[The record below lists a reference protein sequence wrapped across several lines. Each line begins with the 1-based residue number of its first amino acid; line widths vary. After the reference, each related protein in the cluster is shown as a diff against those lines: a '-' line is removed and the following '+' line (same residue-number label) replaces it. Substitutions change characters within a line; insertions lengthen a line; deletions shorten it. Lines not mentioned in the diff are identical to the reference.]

1 MHGFAVFMT
10 ALVTSIVTSFAT
22 VYVVERYDIL
32 HQRPAETVVPDFR
45 GLTEADARGN
55 ATASHVALLIAAREP
70 EAAARPGT
78 VIRQSVPAGQRVP
91 YDYSVSIVLA
101 EAVEVPHVPKVVG
114 LTAEAAEKTLQQAG
128 YVAELIETSNEVVAK
143 GQIFEQT
150 PHADEPLAKGK
161 SVQIQVSRG
170 PVEIELP
177 KVLGVR
183 VAQAQAD
190 LEKLGLKVTVRWM
203 SIGETPI
210 GVVLNQA
217 PVAGTKVKP
226 GATVQLSACR

>member
-22 VYVVERYDIL
+22 VYVVEKYDIL
-32 HQRPAETVVPDFR
+32 HQKPVETVVPDFR
-45 GLTEADARGN
+45 GLTEADTRSN
-55 ATASHVALLIAAREP
+55 ATAAHIALLIAAREP
-70 EAAARPGT
+70 EPSAKPGT

-91 YDYSVSIVLA
+91 YDYTVSIVIA
-101 EAVEVPHVPKVVG
+101 EEAPRVPKVVG
-114 LTAEAAEKTLQQAG
+114 QTAEAAEKALQQAG
-128 YVAELIETSNEVVAK
+128 YVAELVEASNEVVEK
-143 GQIFEQT
+143 GFIFDQT
-150 PHADEPLAKGK
+150 PRADEPLAKGK
-161 SVQIQVSRG
+161 PVQIQVSRG

-177 KVLGVR
+177 KVIGVR
-183 VAQAQAD
+183 VAQAQTD

-210 GVVLNQA
+210 NVVLNQSPA
-217 PVAGTKVKP
+217 AGTKVKP